1 MAVTRTGQ
9 KLSIELVSIVDG
21 ITTVFREITDA
32 IRERAEK
39 HTESRLCSVTSLA
52 DLTTT
57 LDSGNVA
64 VVTWCQQRECGDA
77 IETKTNASIL
87 GTDVRSRYVPASDG
101 PCIECGKPGKATL
114 VGRAY

>member
-1 MAVTRTGQ
+1 MAVMRTGQ
-9 KLSIELVSIVDG
+9 KKPVELASIVEG
-21 ITTVFREITDA
+21 ITGIFSEITEA
-32 IRERAEK
+32 VRERAEK
-39 HTESRLCSVTSLA
+39 HTESHLCSVTSLA
-52 DLTTT
+52 DLNTA
-57 LDSGNVA
+57 LDGGNVA

-87 GTDVRSRYVPASDG
+87 GTDVRSCYVPASEG